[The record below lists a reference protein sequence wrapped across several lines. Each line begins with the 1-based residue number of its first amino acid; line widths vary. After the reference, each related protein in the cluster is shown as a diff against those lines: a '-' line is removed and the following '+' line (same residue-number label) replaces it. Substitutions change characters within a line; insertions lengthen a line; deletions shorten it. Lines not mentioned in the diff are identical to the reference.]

1 MAYNNAL
8 RKFLSD
14 NGIDEADLSNVA
26 LQVGN
31 TVKPVT
37 GPQISPEEFLRG
49 QEAGIYTTGTKQP
62 FQVDPSKQGYGALY
76 DEQAGKFRSGG
87 FIRDESTGQ
96 TTTFASQPQRPR
108 GVRTFGVD
116 PQAGAIKD
124 MGAAPIDGDP
134 IDYSY
139 GDGGRQGVKKVVVP
153 GLGEGVMGKDGFV
166 YGRDNAGNPIWRASL
181 NYSQAQERA
190 DQDYRLKQTKTL
202 SDVEKTLAE
211 TQNLRTGGPVKPVWD
226 SERGAWI
233 RADGSMQQVQGLPQT
248 QKQIDAGIQA
258 DKSLQ
263 SGEMMLGK
271 IKGMIGERDSQGN
284 LIGDSQAHPGFET
297 SVGMGLGGITK
308 YIPGT
313 DAANFRARYDEIKGA
328 AFLQAFEQ
336 LKGGGA
342 ITEVEGKKATDAIT
356 RMNTSQSEKEFVTAA
371 KEFENVVKTAMNNA
385 QRSKG
390 GQAAPAGGMRFG
402 GLPNAAG
409 FRGKRIRDDS
419 TGRIL
424 VSDGSQWVP
433 Q

>member
-1 MAYNNAL
+1 V
-8 RKFLSD
+8 
-14 NGIDEADLSNVA
+14 DL
-26 LQVGN
+26 
-31 TVKPVT
+31 
-37 GPQISPEEFLRG
+37 
-49 QEAGIYTTGTKQP
+49 
-62 FQVDPSKQGYGALY
+62 
-76 DEQAGKFRSGG
+76 
-87 FIRDESTGQ
+87 
-96 TTTFASQPQRPR
+96 
-108 GVRTFGVD
+108 
-116 PQAGAIKD
+116 QAGAIKD
-124 MGAAPIDGDP
+124 LGAAPIDGDP
-134 IDYSY
+134 VDYSF
-139 GDGGRQGVKKVVVP
+139 GDGGRQGVKKVMVP

-166 YGRDNAGNPIWRASL
+166 YGRDNAGNPIWRAQAFSQQQEMA
-181 NYSQAQERA
+181 NY
-190 DQDYRLKQTKTL
+190 DQDLKRQKL
-202 SDVEKTLAE
+202 IAE
-211 TQNLRTGGPVKPVWD
+211 TQNLRTGGPQKPVYD

-233 RADGSMQQVQGLPQT
+233 HPDGYVRQVQGLPQT

-258 DKSLQ
+258 DKSMQ

-271 IKGMIGERDSQGN
+271 IRGMVGERDAEGN

-356 RMNTSQSEKEFVTAA
+356 RMNMSQSEKEFVTAA
-371 KEFENVVKTAMNNA
+371 KEFENVVKTAMSNA

-390 GQAAPAGGMRFG
+390 GQAAQAGGMRFG

-424 VSDGSQWVP
+424 VSDGNQWVP

>member
-1 MAYNNAL
+1 
-8 RKFLSD
+8 
-14 NGIDEADLSNVA
+14 V
-26 LQVGN
+26 QV
-31 TVKPVT
+31 
-37 GPQISPEEFLRG
+37 Q
-49 QEAGIYTTGTKQP
+49 
-62 FQVDPSKQGYGALY
+62 
-76 DEQAGKFRSGG
+76 
-87 FIRDESTGQ
+87 
-96 TTTFASQPQRPR
+96 
-108 GVRTFGVD
+108 
-116 PQAGAIKD
+116 
-124 MGAAPIDGDP
+124 
-134 IDYSY
+134 
-139 GDGGRQGVKKVVVP
+139 

-166 YGRDNAGNPIWRASL
+166 YGRDNAGNPIWRAQAFSQQQEMA
-181 NYSQAQERA
+181 NY
-190 DQDYRLKQTKTL
+190 DQDLKRQKL
-202 SDVEKTLAE
+202 IAE
-211 TQNLRTGGPVKPVWD
+211 TQNLRTGGPQKPVYD

-233 RADGSMQQVQGLPQT
+233 HPDGYVRQVQGLPQT

-258 DKSLQ
+258 DKSMQ

-271 IKGMIGERDSQGN
+271 IRGMVGERDAEGN

-356 RMNTSQSEKEFVTAA
+356 RMNMSQSEKEFVTAA
-371 KEFENVVKTAMNNA
+371 KEFENVVKTAMSNA

-390 GQAAPAGGMRFG
+390 GQAAQAGGMRFG

-424 VSDGSQWVP
+424 VSDGNQWVP